1 MSYTEL
7 SPGTPGSSCCDDR
20 QQAEYIF
27 FADFSEDLGADLVR
41 LEEEVKKRSKYQKGM
56 T

>member
-1 MSYTEL
+1 MSYTESSL
-7 SPGTPGSSCCDDR
+7 GTPHSSCCDDLR
-20 QQAEYIF
+20 QVEYIF
-27 FADFSEDLGADLVR
+27 FADSLEDLGADLVR